1 MTLSTASSDRIPSPF
16 TPQWTI
22 AAVLEWIG
30 VDDER
35 CHDERLFEI
44 LDAVDQALA
53 RGSVAGA
60 RTAPGS
66 HAVVP
71 SARVVVL
78 VRSVASRVVADP
90 AQGVRRLGEVLGV
103 VEQTAVSRGVL
114 VTV

>member
-1 MTLSTASSDRIPSPF
+1 MTLSFAASDRIPSPF
-16 TPQWTI
+16 TAQWTI

-30 VDDER
+30 ADDER

-53 RGSVAGA
+53 GGSVAGA
-60 RTAPGS
+60 RTVS
-66 HAVVP
+66 RVVVR
-71 SARVVVL
+71 SARVVML

-90 AQGVRRLGEVLGV
+90 AQGARRLGEVWGGG
-103 VEQTAVSRGVL
+103 ESAAVARGVL

>member
-1 MTLSTASSDRIPSPF
+1 MTLSFASPDRIPSPF
-16 TPQWTI
+16 TAQWTI

-30 VDDER
+30 ADDER
-35 CHDERLFEI
+35 CHDEGLFEI

-53 RGSVAGA
+53 GGSVAGA
-60 RTAPGS
+60 RTVS
-66 HAVVP
+66 RAVAR

-90 AQGVRRLGEVLGV
+90 AQGVRRLGEVWGV
-103 VEQTAVSRGVL
+103 VEQTAVPRGGL